1 MQEKS
6 QVDKLLQTAKGAS
19 NSLIVIQDIPDP
31 DAIGS
36 AEALSRLLAVKWHI
50 KSVMANQGTVGRAEN
65 RGLLRYLGID
75 LAQMSQLD
83 LGGFDLIST
92 VDTQPQFANN
102 SLPPDVPC
110 HIVIDHHRTDGV
122 PAGVGFVDVRSAY
135 GATSTILTEYLR
147 LADIHLDVR
156 LATALLYGIKSDT
169 QDLGRETTDADTA
182 AYLFLY
188 PRADKVALSRI
199 EHEGVTRAYFVSLH
213 KALEQTRLYGPALIC
228 NTGAACQPEIIAEV
242 ADLLMRL
249 SDVEYVLCYGLCKEQ
264 IIMSLRT
271 DKRDGN
277 ASGIV
282 QRIVDGIGSGGG
294 HEMFAG
300 GQIPVV
306 QGTPEEAA
314 GILEERFLAGLG
326 VGDTTPVWLVPT
338 APTGSKVPAA
348 PEPPSC
354 ERLEVHNGV

>member
-1 MQEKS
+1 MQDKS
-6 QVDKLLQTAKGAS
+6 QVDRLLQTAKGAS
-19 NSLIVIQDIPDP
+19 RSLIVIQDIPDP

-36 AEALSRLLAVKWHI
+36 AEALRRLLAAKWRI
-50 KSVMANQGTVGRAEN
+50 KSVIANEGTAGRAEN

-75 LAQMSQLD
+75 LAQMSNLV
-83 LGGFDLIST
+83 LNAFDLIST

-102 SLPPDVPC
+102 SLPPDAPC

-122 PAGVGFVDVRSAY
+122 PAGVGFADVRPTY

-147 LADIHLDVR
+147 LADVRLDVR

-169 QDLGRETTDADTA
+169 QDLGRESTDADTA

-188 PRADKVALSRI
+188 PRADKASLSRI

-228 NTGAACQPEIIAEV
+228 NTGAACRPEIIAEV
-242 ADLLMRL
+242 ADLLIRL
-249 SDVEYVLCYGLCKEQ
+249 SGIEYVLCYGLWKEQ

-271 DKRDGN
+271 DNPRGN
-277 ASGIV
+277 AHTIV
-282 QRIVDGIGSGGG
+282 RRIIEGIGSGGG

-306 QGTPEEAA
+306 QGTPEETA
-314 GILEERFLAGLG
+314 GILEERFLAGLDLSG
-326 VGDTTPVWLVPT
+326 TTPAWLVPT
-338 APTGSKVPAA
+338 GSTTPSAS
-348 PEPPSC
+348 EPPTC
-354 ERLEVHNGV
+354 ERLEVHDEA